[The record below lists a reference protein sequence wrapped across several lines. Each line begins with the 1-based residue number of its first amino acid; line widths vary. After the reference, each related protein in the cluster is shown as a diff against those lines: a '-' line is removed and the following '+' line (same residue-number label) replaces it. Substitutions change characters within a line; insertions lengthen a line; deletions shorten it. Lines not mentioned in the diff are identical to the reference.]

1 MTAAGPENT
10 ERKQKLFRRGQSGNP
25 SGRPVGARNRATLA
39 MEALLDGEAEAITR
53 KAVELAKA
61 GDGPALRL
69 CMERIMPARRDRP
82 ISFRL
87 PHLEKAA
94 DAVKA
99 NAALVEAV
107 AAGQLTPAE
116 ASELSKLVESFI
128 RAIEVTDIQDRL
140 AKLEAQ
146 SDEPGDASASGEARN
161 GLLLRNRSEGLIG
174 ALEVS

>member
-1 MTAAGPENT
+1 M
-10 ERKQKLFRRGQSGNP
+10 
-25 SGRPVGARNRATLA
+25 GARNRATLA

-87 PHLEKAA
+87 PHLEKGRRCGPTPRSL
-94 DAVKA
+94 KRWQRA
-99 NAALVEAV
+99 NSRPPK
-107 AAGQLTPAE
+107 Q
-116 ASELSKLVESFI
+116 ASSKLVESFI

-140 AKLEAQ
+140 VKLEAQ
-146 SDEPGDASASGEARN
+146 SDEPGDASASGEART
-161 GLLLRNRSEGLIG
+161 GSRPLDSAGM
-174 ALEVS
+174 S